1 MNDTKEKRMVKRTY
15 AALPKSM
22 GNMCMYG
29 FHWMEFVAQIPSPL
43 YIVTSYKSNGFSN
56 ACMQSWTTFTGG
68 KNGYYAIVS
77 AVSKYGHLYQTLHE
91 TGEAVINFMSADIYD
106 QCMATIGQNRFDVD
120 EILAAGL
127 TAVKAEAVNA
137 PMIEEC
143 FLNLECRFKWEK
155 EIAAGDDH
163 VLVCLEIVRMHM
175 DERHL
180 DENDLGRTGKTGILY
195 NVHHPINPESFSG
208 TAHDYLGVVEKIRDY
223 AEY

>member
-1 MNDTKEKRMVKRTY
+1 MNGTKEPRMVKKTY
-15 AALPKSM
+15 ASLPESM
-22 GNMCMYG
+22 SNMFMYG
-29 FHWMEFVAQIPSPL
+29 FHWMEFVTQIPSPL
-43 YIVTSYKSNGFSN
+43 YVMTSYKSNGLCN

-68 KNGYYAIVS
+68 KNGFFAIVS

-106 QCMATIGQNRFDVD
+106 QCMATIQHNRFDED
-120 EILAAGL
+120 EILTAGL

-155 EIAAGDDH
+155 EITEGDDH
-163 VLVCLEIVRMHM
+163 VLMCLEIVSVHM

-180 DENDLGRTGKTGILY
+180 EENDLGRTGKTGILY
-195 NVHHPINPESFSG
+195 NIHHPINPERFTG
-208 TAHDYLGVVEKIRDY
+208 TAHDYLGALEKIRDY